1 MSALAKVTLGILG
14 ITALFIAACVQD
26 SDESN
31 GISGLGEACTIT
43 HIVDGDTLDL
53 KCEGSPV
60 ERIRIL
66 GYDTPETYF
75 AECPAEKHLGDT
87 ATNRLRQL
95 AASTPITRI
104 ERQGTD
110 RYQRT
115 LARIWLGET
124 DLAQTMVSENL
135 AVRYN
140 GGQRINWCHRLANSG
155 NN

>member
-14 ITALFIAACVQD
+14 IAALFIAACVPD
-26 SDESN
+26 SRV
-31 GISGLGEACTIT
+31 SGSGEACAIT

-53 KCEGSPV
+53 KCAGGPV
-60 ERIRIL
+60 ERIRIM

-75 AECPAEKHLGDT
+75 AECPAEKRLGDT

-95 AASTPITRI
+95 AATTSVTRV
-104 ERQGTD
+104 ERHGLD
-110 RYQRT
+110 RYQRV
-115 LARIWLGET
+115 LARIWLGGT

-135 AVRYN
+135 AVPYN
-140 GGQRINWCHRLANSG
+140 GGRRISWCDRLANSG